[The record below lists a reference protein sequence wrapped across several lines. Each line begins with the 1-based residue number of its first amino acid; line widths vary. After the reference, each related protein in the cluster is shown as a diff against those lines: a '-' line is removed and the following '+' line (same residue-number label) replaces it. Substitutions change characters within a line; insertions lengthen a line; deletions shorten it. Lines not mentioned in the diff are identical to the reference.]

1 GTGSIATSSSL
12 INNATFDISG
22 TTSGASIISLS
33 GNSSGSVVLG
43 SKTLTMTNAAD
54 TFAGVIS
61 GTNGNLVISGGT
73 QVLTNTNT
81 YSGTT
86 TINSGAT
93 LQIGNA
99 GTVGTLGTGTVT
111 DNGTLILNR
120 SDAITIANAISG
132 T

>member
-1 GTGSIATSSSL
+1 KTGAGTLVLTNSANAYTGSTTVSAGTLSLTGTGSIATSSSL

-61 GTNGNLVISGGT
+61 GNTGSGGNLIISGG
-73 QVLTNTNT
+73 
-81 YSGTT
+81 
-86 TINSGAT
+86 
-93 LQIGNA
+93 
-99 GTVGTLGTGTVT
+99 
-111 DNGTLILNR
+111 
-120 SDAITIANAISG
+120 
-132 T
+132 